1 VPAAS
6 TLGATRS
13 SFAMRGAQRG
23 LNACP
28 DMIDR
33 RERSP
38 SKGSRHAVCAR
49 SVTGAMF
56 AHGTESVGDHRLA
69 RMPMR
74 GLGSRASPSCFWGAA
89 LALAFSTLACSIDV
103 RRLTV
108 AESVDGGF
116 STLSLIAGSLHGG
129 GHVDGV
135 GTAARFDGPRAL
147 AADGNG
153 NVYVADTGNCTIRQV
168 VVATGQVTTLAGTPG
183 SCSPVDGTGTKA
195 RFAAPGALAI
205 DGSGNLY
212 VADGETIRT
221 VVVGSG
227 EVTTLAGFADIA
239 GLDTACDPG
248 NAVFCGLSGLAVD
261 TAGNLYASETTGN
274 MIRKVVV
281 ATGEVT
287 TLAGS
292 GSPGSADGTGA
303 AASFDGPGALA
314 IDDAGNLYVAD
325 GNLAIRKIAVATGVV
340 TTLGTVSSGLFG
352 GAGFSLDAPGGLAVD
367 GAGTLYAAA
376 VGVIVKV
383 IVATWEE
390 SALTGVSA
398 ASSEYPALSLTG
410 LFFGLAA
417 DGPNNLYVA
426 DTSSDTIRRVGVATG
441 MVTTLAG
448 SDETLGGTDGTGAT
462 ATFNQPNALVED
474 LAGSLYVADTNNQ
487 TIRQVNIETGATT
500 TLAGSLGVSGAA
512 DGRGAE
518 ASFDQPSGLAID
530 REGNLYIADTG
541 NCTIRKMVIPSA
553 VVTTLAG
560 SPSVPGSADGTGTGA
575 RFNKPTGLALD
586 GAGNLFVADTANF
599 TIRRVIVAT
608 GAVTTVA
615 GSPGVLGYASGQ
627 GSDATFQ
634 NPTGLAL
641 DGAGGI
647 YVADGTLIRK
657 INVNTR
663 VVSTSTN
670 DFLDS
675 VMLNG
680 VAIDGAGHLF
690 VADSGSSRIEQVEI
704 QTSLVT
710 TLVGPQGSDNADV
723 LGALPAGLFSPKG
736 LVIGSGG
743 ELFATS
749 ATAVL
754 VIR

>member
-1 VPAAS
+1 L
-6 TLGATRS
+6 TLG
-13 SFAMRGAQRG
+13 
-23 LNACP
+23 
-28 DMIDR
+28 
-33 RERSP
+33 
-38 SKGSRHAVCAR
+38 
-49 SVTGAMF
+49 
-56 AHGTESVGDHRLA
+56 
-69 RMPMR
+69 
-74 GLGSRASPSCFWGAA
+74 
-89 LALAFSTLACSIDV
+89 CSIDD
-103 RRLTV
+103 RRVTV
-108 AESVDGGF
+108 VESVDGGF

-153 NVYVADTGNCTIRQV
+153 NVYVADTGNCTIRKV

-183 SCSPVDGTGTKA
+183 SCSPVDGTGA
-195 RFAAPGALAI
+195 QAGFAAPGALAI
-205 DGSGNLY
+205 DGSGNLF
-212 VADGETIRT
+212 VADGRTIRR

-227 EVTTLAGFADIA
+227 EVTTLAGLA
-239 GLDTACDPG
+239 DTACATG
-248 NAVFCGLSGLAVD
+248 NGIGDGIGAPAVFCGLSGLAVD
-261 TAGNLYASETTGN
+261 TVGNLYASETTGN

-287 TLAGS
+287 TVAGS

-314 IDDAGNLYVAD
+314 IDADGNLFVAD
-325 GNLAIRKIAVATGVV
+325 GNLGHDDLAIREVATASGVV
-340 TTLGTVSSGLFG
+340 TTLGTITS
-352 GAGFSLDAPGGLAVD
+352 AGFSLDAPGGLAVD
-367 GAGTLYAAA
+367 GVGNLYASA
-376 VGVIVKV
+376 VGVIVRV
-383 IVATWEE
+383 VVATWEE
-390 SALTGVSA
+390 SELTGVSLA
-398 ASSEYPALSLTG
+398 PSEYPALSITG
-410 LFFGLAA
+410 IFFGLAA

-426 DTSSDTIRRVGVATG
+426 DTSSDTIRRVAIPTG

-448 SDETLGGTDGTGAT
+448 ADEALGGADGTGAM
-462 ATFNQPNALVED
+462 ATFTQPNALVED

-487 TIRQVNIETGATT
+487 TIRQVNIETGVTT

-541 NCTIRKMVIPSA
+541 NCTIRKLVIPSA
-553 VVTTLAG
+553 IVTTLAG

-608 GAVTTVA
+608 GAVTTLA
-615 GSPGVLGYASGQ
+615 GSPGVLGYATGR

-641 DGAGGI
+641 DGAGGL
-647 YVADGTLIRK
+647 YVADLNLIRK
-657 INVNTR
+657 VDVNSG

-675 VMLNG
+675 AMLNG

-690 VADSGSSRIEQVEI
+690 VADAGSSRIEQVEI

-749 ATAVL
+749 PTAVL